1 MIDPLPQMQGPPGC
15 GKTHVGIRLV
25 QQLLLR
31 HQGVPGPILVMTYK
45 NHALDEFLM
54 GLLPFVPKQ
63 DLVRMGNMSQ
73 AVFRIRKFLCLQNP
87 DPDTDPKLFGRI
99 RILSSSSR
107 KLRKTLLL
115 LFCDF
120 SKTFYL

>member
-1 MIDPLPQMQGPPGC
+1 
-15 GKTHVGIRLV
+15 VGIRLV

-31 HQGVPGPILVMTYK
+31 QGIPGPILVMTYK

-73 AVFRIRKFLCLQNP
+73 AVFRILVIVSFCAQFWGSRILIRLSEV
-87 DPDTDPKLFGRI
+87 RI
-99 RILSSSSR
+99 RILLSSSKKSKKNLAFYCFVQCCGSGSR
-107 KLRKTLLL
+107 IRC
-115 LFCDF
+115 LFDPWIRDPG
-120 SKTFYL
+120 

>member
-1 MIDPLPQMQGPPGC
+1 MQGPPGC

-31 HQGVPGPILVMTYK
+31 RGIPGPILGQGIPGPILVMTYK

-73 AVFRIRKFLCLQNP
+73 AVFRIRGIRKFFCLPNP
-87 DPDTDPKLFGRI
+87 DPKLFGRI
-99 RILSSSSR
+99 RIRILPPTSR
-107 KLRKTLLL
+107 KLRKTLLSTVL
-115 LFCDF
+115 
-120 SKTFYL
+120 

>member
-1 MIDPLPQMQGPPGC
+1 MQGPPGC

-25 QQLLLR
+25 RQLLLR
-31 HQGVPGPILVMTYK
+31 EGIPGPILVMTYK

-73 AVFRIRKFLCLQNP
+73 AVFRIHKILGLPHP
-87 DPDTDPKLFGRI
+87 DPDPDPTLFGRI
-99 RILSSSSR
+99 WILPSTSG
-107 KLRKTLLL
+107 KIEKTL
-115 LFCDF
+115 DF
-120 SKTFYL
+120 NCFLAY

>member
-1 MIDPLPQMQGPPGC
+1 MQGPPGC

-31 HQGVPGPILVMTYK
+31 QGIPGPILVMTYK

-73 AVFRIRKFLCLQNP
+73 AVFRILRIRKFLCSILGLP
-87 DPDTDPKLFGRI
+87 DPFVRCADPDPSIIKQ
-99 RILSSSSR
+99 
-107 KLRKTLLL
+107 K
-115 LFCDF
+115 
-120 SKTFYL
+120 

>member
-1 MIDPLPQMQGPPGC
+1 MQGPPGC

-31 HQGVPGPILVMTYK
+31 QQGIPGPILVMTYK

-73 AVFRIRKFLCLQNP
+73 AVFRIRKNLRLP
-87 DPDTDPKLFGRI
+87 DPDPKLFRRI
-99 RILSSSSR
+99 RILPSTSR
-107 KLRKTLLL
+107 KIEKTL
-115 LFCDF
+115 DF
-120 SKTFYL
+120 NCFLTYQ

>member
-1 MIDPLPQMQGPPGC
+1 MQGPPGC

-31 HQGVPGPILVMTYK
+31 QGIPGPILGQGIPGPILVMTYK

-63 DLVRMGNMSQ
+63 DLVRMGNQSQ
-73 AVFRIRKFLCLQNP
+73 ALFRIRGIRKFLCLQNSDPVP
-87 DPDTDPKLFGRI
+87 DLKFIGRI
-99 RILSSSSR
+99 RILPSKQAE
-107 KLRKTLLL
+107 KLRKLLI
-115 LFCDF
+115 
-120 SKTFYL
+120 STVI